1 MQFWWANQNQTYEH
15 EVNGGYLWSPK
26 TTANN
31 KVNPFYDFMTKVEV
45 GDVIFS
51 FRDTRIS
58 ALGVASSKAYSNPKP
73 KEFGVTG
80 ENWGDDGWC
89 VNVDYYELIKQIRP
103 KDNMD
108 AISPVLPG
116 KYSPLQENGNGN
128 QGVYLT
134 LVPDRLAEVLRNL
147 IGKEAELIISNF
159 SAEEI

>member
-73 KEFGVTG
+73 
-80 ENWGDDGWC
+80 
-89 VNVDYYELIKQIRP
+89 
-103 KDNMD
+103 
-108 AISPVLPG
+108 
-116 KYSPLQENGNGN
+116 
-128 QGVYLT
+128 
-134 LVPDRLAEVLRNL
+134 
-147 IGKEAELIISNF
+147 
-159 SAEEI
+159 